1 MDQITTQLARTQ
13 IHDEQAR
20 ADSLIRSLHAYV
32 ANNISSSRHRRNLVH
47 ANPSV
52 LDLDKERDASQQK
65 NAPTI
70 NGRRISA
77 ITVTSW
83 KMSEFEYVKGTLPTL
98 ARGLFTYQDPTL
110 PQSPSTLHHNEK
122 NTTKDKS
129 ESKAK
134 SLAQTTAASDPTT
147 PGAGGDDVDDNN
159 GLHRILIRGYDK
171 FFNIGEVEKTRPEW
185 IAANTE
191 GPYEVT
197 LKENGCII
205 FMAGLPPH
213 LVGPQGGCV
222 VSSKHALGNPDIKNV
237 TAQTDGSHST
247 KGREWLERCLAAKGK
262 TLQQFGL
269 WLWNQNLTA
278 VAELCDDS
286 FEEHIL
292 QYPADKSGLYL
303 HGLNLNTVQFETLPS
318 SKVQEAAQTWGFRR
332 TDCVSFNSYKE
343 VKSFT
348 DSVGEAGEYNDRP
361 IEGFVVR
368 CRIKED
374 GRTHFIKIKYDEPY
388 LMYRE
393 WREIT
398 KMLWADVKKAKAAA
412 DAAHGSASVPR
423 PAGAGAV
430 IPDGESRVK
439 HIKYQLTRPY
449 IEFVKALMQ
458 EKPELFA
465 EYNKNQGI
473 IAIRDMFLKE
483 WESKASKE
491 QDSLLAVSSPG
502 RKTTDA
508 VVEDFER
515 TVLIPIATI
524 GCGKTTVSVA
534 LSKLFGWTHVS
545 SDDFNHMKKSGQ
557 RFIDEVVQQL
567 KDNTVVI
574 ADRNNFESVHRER
587 IMEGVR
593 KRYPRTRFV
602 ALYWR
607 HDKLPFNR
615 IREIE
620 TERVIK
626 RGSNHQSLTPE
637 YCPEF
642 EGIIYKFL
650 KDFQPLNRSVGPDSG
665 FHYVIESNV
674 GEDTLTM
681 VERIT
686 KEFAT
691 PMRGARGIDNRPIP
705 TPEEIKEAVR
715 YAIEDW
721 QPIRIVT
728 GEVAKHFKSKQ
739 ASQASHADRNP
750 EISSSAVTT
759 VSNRSRKKKEP
770 KFYAVSLED
779 GHVKRFMDDIVQS
792 DQHKGDPTWTQL
804 KNLIKEW
811 NENYR
816 IGNRQH
822 VTLIHVS
829 TLKDTSEKRAKRA
842 EEIWKLY
849 TDELSEAAA
858 SFALSTVSSPMA
870 VPSTATDQPAAPAS
884 VARPLGE
891 ASDEFKEV
899 KRRSKKDKVSPPAA
913 AIEASSST
921 STLASAS
928 TQTETATAAA
938 ALPLSSGLTAWSE
951 PPSTLE
957 VDHIVWTERVVA
969 LRVSRAKRPLN
980 GKPYET
986 TQQMLHITVGTAGD
1000 HIKPFESNDLLRL
1013 WATRQ
1018 RQTAS
1023 AASDGTGP
1031 KIYSIKLD
1039 TPKVFAGHL
1048 KAMMF

>member
-1 MDQITTQLARTQ
+1 
-13 IHDEQAR
+13 
-20 ADSLIRSLHAYV
+20 
-32 ANNISSSRHRRNLVH
+32 
-47 ANPSV
+47 
-52 LDLDKERDASQQK
+52 
-65 NAPTI
+65 
-70 NGRRISA
+70 
-77 ITVTSW
+77 
-83 KMSEFEYVKGTLPTL
+83 
-98 ARGLFTYQDPTL
+98 
-110 PQSPSTLHHNEK
+110 
-122 NTTKDKS
+122 
-129 ESKAK
+129 
-134 SLAQTTAASDPTT
+134 
-147 PGAGGDDVDDNN
+147 
-159 GLHRILIRGYDK
+159 
-171 FFNIGEVEKTRPEW
+171 
-185 IAANTE
+185 
-191 GPYEVT
+191 
-197 LKENGCII
+197 
-205 FMAGLPPH
+205 MAGLPPH

-237 TAQTDGSHST
+237 TAQTDGSHAT

-318 SKVQEAAQTWGFRR
+318 SK
-332 TDCVSFNSYKE
+332 
-343 VKSFT
+343 
-348 DSVGEAGEYNDRP
+348 
-361 IEGFVVR
+361 
-368 CRIKED
+368 
-374 GRTHFIKIKYDEPY
+374 IKYDEPY

-423 PAGAGAV
+423 PAGADAV
-430 IPDGESRVK
+430 IPDVESRVK
-439 HIKYQLTRPY
+439 HIKYELTRPY
-449 IEFVKALMQ
+449 IKFVKALMQ

-502 RKTTDA
+502 RKATDA
-508 VVEDFER
+508 AVEDFER

-567 KDNTVVI
+567 KDNMVVI

-593 KRYPRTRFV
+593 KRYPKTRFV

-665 FHYVIESNV
+665 FHYVVESNV
-674 GEDTLTM
+674 GEDTLAM

-691 PMRGARGIDNRPIP
+691 PMRGARGIDSRTIP
-705 TPEEIKEAVR
+705 TSEEIKEAVR

-721 QPIRIVT
+721 QPMRIVT

-739 ASQASHADRNP
+739 ASQASHAERNP
-750 EISSSAVTT
+750 EISSSAVTA

-779 GHVKRFMDDIVQS
+779 GAVKRFMDDIVQS

-870 VPSTATDQPAAPAS
+870 APSTATATATVTDQPATPAT
-884 VARPLGE
+884 VARSLGE

-899 KRRSKKDKVSPPAA
+899 KRRGKKDKVSSPAA

-928 TQTETATAAA
+928 TPTETATAAA
-938 ALPLSSGLTAWSE
+938 SLPLSSGLTAWSE

-957 VDHIVWTERVVA
+957 VDYIVWTERVMA

-986 TQQMLHITVGTAGD
+986 TQKMLHITVGTAGD
-1000 HIKPFESNDLLRL
+1000 HIKPFESNDLLQL

-1023 AASDGTGP
+1023 AAGDGTGP

-1048 KAMMF
+1048 KAMTF